1 MKAYPSFGISGH
13 FVWTPNHS
21 TFDHFGA
28 DVVSLEKLA
37 SLRTKKKR
45 DDAGWSSCCACVFPC
60 LLASWQRRGG
70 QFDLSDRVA
79 TCRQYD
85 DYGWES
91 LFKKVRFWVQITF
104 FLFHMGFRRFLQTNF
119 LYIHGW
125 LTNETSKLL
134 CSGCIS
140 PWEQHQERAQA
151 PQAQNA
157 WCMRQLMY
165 IENCMGKSPIVKKN
179 V

>member
-1 MKAYPSFGISGH
+1 MLWYLFLDIICSSKLAVP
-13 FVWTPNHS
+13 
-21 TFDHFGA
+21 
-28 DVVSLEKLA
+28 LELCFWKTVRFSEQIVA
-37 SLRTKKKR
+37 SLRTEKKR

-79 TCRQYD
+79 TCRHYD

-125 LTNETSKLL
+125 LANETSKLL

-140 PWEQHQERAQA
+140 PWEQHQERASLF
-151 PQAQNA
+151 PSSLLPN
-157 WCMRQLMY
+157 
-165 IENCMGKSPIVKKN
+165 
-179 V
+179 